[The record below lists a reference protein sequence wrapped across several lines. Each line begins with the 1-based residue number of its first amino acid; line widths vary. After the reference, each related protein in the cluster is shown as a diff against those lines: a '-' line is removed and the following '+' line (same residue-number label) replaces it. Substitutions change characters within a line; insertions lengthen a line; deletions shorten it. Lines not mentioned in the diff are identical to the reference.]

1 MTEHAGA
8 TPATG
13 RPDRRQ
19 DLGWFRHPLLRTWCG
34 VVLISFSAV
43 WVRVADIDPARS
55 AFLRN
60 AYALPIFA
68 GLIWAWRRRSRKRGG
83 PARGGIVPAAVL
95 AGVFLGMDFIAWHE
109 SVAII
114 GAGLGTVLPNIQVVF
129 VSIIAMV
136 VFGERPHGAFWGAL
150 PLVLAGIW
158 FLGVGGEPVLAG
170 GSMLLGAGLG
180 VLTAFFYAIYLIVL
194 RLARLRRPA
203 ARSLEVIASAT
214 LGAAVLTGV
223 FALFQGVAGPATT
236 PADNGWM
243 LAYALGSQVLGWLL
257 ITSSVHLLPASITAI
272 ALLLQPVLA
281 MVWGATLLDEPIGPV
296 EVGGAGI
303 LLLGVVVAHRAVV
316 VGQQRQRASLEDEPA
331 G

>member
-1 MTEHAGA
+1 MTERTGQ

-19 DLGWFRHPLLRTWCG
+19 DVRWLRHPLLRTWCG

-55 AFLRN
+55 AFLRT
-60 AYALPIFA
+60 AYALPVFA
-68 GLIWAWRRRSRKRGG
+68 ALIWWWRRRSRKQGG
-83 PARGGIVPAAVL
+83 PARGGIVPAAAL
-95 AGVFLGMDFIAWHE
+95 AGVFLGMDFIVWHE

-129 VSIIAMV
+129 VSILAIA
-136 VFGERPHGAFWGAL
+136 VFGERPHGAFWAAL
-150 PLVLAGIW
+150 PVVLAGIW

-180 VLTAFFYAIYLIVL
+180 VLAAFFYSIYLIVL
-194 RLARLRRPA
+194 RLARLRRPGA
-203 ARSLEVIASAT
+203 LSLEVIASAT

-223 FALFQGVAGPATT
+223 FALFEGVAGPAPT
-236 PADNGWM
+236 PVDNGWM
-243 LAYALGSQVLGWLL
+243 LVYALGSQVLGWLL

-281 MVWGATLLDEPIGPV
+281 MVWGATLLDEPIGRV
-296 EVGGAGI
+296 EVAGAGV
-303 LLLGVVVAHRAVV
+303 LLLGVVAAHRAVV
-316 VGQQRQRASLEDEPA
+316 VGQRRQQASLEDEPA